1 MWSVGVIM
9 YILLGGYHP
18 FHDER
23 HPRLLRRIRSGSFKF
38 HEEYWQDTSEE
49 AKVCDGKMCTVYH
62 TERTM

>member
-1 MWSVGVIM
+1 MWSVGVII

-38 HEEYWQDTSEE
+38 HDEYWQDTSDM
-49 AKVCDGKMCTVYH
+49 AKVRVAPL
-62 TERTM
+62 